1 MEDGNMVFECNKY
14 RFDYLKIENLEINKG
29 SWFYNI
35 MNDLEDEEKLMK
47 SVFLIDFPGVDVYE
61 I

>member
-14 RFDYLKIENLEINKG
+14 RFDYLKIENLEINKD

-35 MNDLEDEEKLMK
+35 MNDLEDEEKLT
-47 SVFLIDFPGVDVYE
+47 
-61 I
+61 